1 MATTGDRLS
10 QTTEPNVS
18 TERGTRVLTPPA
30 RSRPRTPAENE
41 AGTVQVWPHLIVI
54 EFLGALII
62 TINMVL
68 LATLFNG
75 PFRDLANPD
84 KTPNPSKAPW
94 YFLNLQELLLHM
106 NPALAGVIVP
116 TVALILIAVIPY
128 VDRGTQG
135 MGVWWYSDRGPR
147 VAIFTTVYT
156 IMVTAALIALDNYFP
171 VKANITTALRTADNP
186 QASQNGI
193 LSWLTDW
200 FARNIIG
207 GDFSTAAGTQL
218 AHGTATGILVEAIAN
233 WIIPIIFLSFFPV
246 LLVFLLK
253 RVFRGIDKTE
263 IIIGLF
269 TGFVILYYTLTFVGT
284 AMRGPSQQ
292 LFPPWALPPD
302 TAG

>member
-1 MATTGDRLS
+1 MATTGDRTSEL
-10 QTTEPNVS
+10 QEPNIAVQK
-18 TERGTRVLTPPA
+18 GTRVLTPPA
-30 RSRPRTPAENE
+30 RTRPTTPAEQE
-41 AGTVQVWPHLIVI
+41 AGTVQVWPHLVVI
-54 EFLGALII
+54 EFLGAMII
-62 TINMVL
+62 TINMIL
-68 LATLFNG
+68 LSTLFNG

-116 TVALILIAVIPY
+116 TVALILIAAIPY

-135 MGVWWYSDRGPR
+135 LGVWWYSPRGPR
-147 VAIFTTVYT
+147 VAIFTTIYT
-156 IMVTAALIALDNYFP
+156 IMVTASLIALDNYFP
-171 VKANITTALRTADNP
+171 VKANFTLWLRTDDNP
-186 QASQNGI
+186 QTHVGGA

-200 FARNIIG
+200 FARSVIG
-207 GDFSTAAGTQL
+207 GDLSTAQGLQA
-218 AHGTATGILVEAIAN
+218 AHGTATGILVEALAN
-233 WIIPIIFLSFFPV
+233 WIVPIIFLTLFPT

-253 RVFRGIDKTE
+253 AVFRGIDKTE

-269 TGFVILYYTLTFVGT
+269 TGFVVLYLTLTFVGT
-284 AMRGPSQQ
+284 AMRGPSQG

>member
-10 QTTEPNVS
+10 QTQEPNVS
-18 TERGTRVLTPPA
+18 TQKGTRVLTPPP
-30 RSRPRTPAENE
+30 RSRPTTPAESE
-41 AGTVQVWPHLIVI
+41 TGTVQVWPHLVVI
-54 EFLGALII
+54 EFLGAMII

-116 TVALILIAVIPY
+116 TVALVLIAAIPY
-128 VDRGTQG
+128 VDRGSRG
-135 MGVWWYSDRGPR
+135 MGVWWYSARGPR
-147 VAIFTTVYT
+147 VVIFTTIYT
-156 IMVTAALIALDNYFP
+156 VMVTAALIALDNYFP
-171 VKANITTALRTADNP
+171 VKANVTNWLRTSDNP
-186 QASQNGI
+186 QTHVGGW

-207 GDFSTAAGTQL
+207 GDFSTATGTAL
-218 AHGTATGILVEAIAN
+218 AHGNATGTLVEAIAN
-233 WIIPIIFLSFFPV
+233 WIIPLIFLSFFPV
-246 LLVFLLK
+246 LLVFLVK
-253 RVFRGIDKTE
+253 IVFKGIDLTE

-269 TGFVILYYTLTFVGT
+269 TGFVIVYWTLTFVGT
-284 AMRGPSQQ
+284 AMRGPSQN